1 MRFIPEVQ
9 EWFTSPK
16 TVSVTQISFLFPP
29 GQTHGD
35 SVNQTEGQVTL
46 SEVGFLTMNCTF
58 STSRT
63 PTLFWYVQYLG
74 EGPKLLLK
82 AMTDKEKG
90 SNKGFEA
97 TLDKTSRSFHLK
109 KGSVQ
114 LSDSAVY
121 YCALR
126 DTVIGTAGGPG
137 CKL

>member
-1 MRFIPEVQ
+1 MKC
-9 EWFTSPK
+9 SPG
-16 TVSVTQISFLFPP
+16 VVIVLLLLL

-46 SEVGFLTMNCTF
+46 SEDAFLTINCTY
-58 STSRT
+58 STIGS

-74 EGPKLLLK
+74 EGPQLLLK
-82 AMTDKEKG
+82 ALADKAKG

-126 DTVIGTAGGPG
+126 DTVIGTAGGAG
-137 CKL
+137 CKLSRTEAWMPSLSD